1 MEAQRQLHYS
11 RTVKDLAVSSAS
23 QSPRRVKEADVS
35 NLLDIIE
42 GQRQSLEQRAEI
54 INTLQSDVGALGQK
68 LMEERSRAN
77 HNNSLYKAASKELE
91 ALKSLTTTAGNTP
104 REDPQLLRTQFQLH
118 SDLDN
123 LQHLLD
129 VRTREVAD
137 LRKQLERPT
146 DAELSEDSLREEE
159 GDTVAELLQS
169 QIGWL
174 KKENEK
180 LVQESWEK
188 EGKVQRLQK
197 RLKQVESEAKQGG
210 ETIAQMGI
218 EAQNR
223 ATEIERKNRE
233 IRELREKPS
242 YVQLPT
248 QKSYVSRGPVTEEDL
263 RSQISSFKSQA
274 ISIAGRLSSVHRDKS
289 QWEERLKSQQAKRQQ
304 LSSSV
309 DIIRRQLEDEQVK
322 RRTES
327 DTLEQYVQSLSA
339 DLERVNA
346 EKTTAKTQLE
356 GIRAEMRLAKEEME
370 RAQGQTAQLARES
383 STLQRELNEC
393 KLGRKQAQKT
403 VIRLEA
409 ELTAAEVHTADYSQV
424 RQDNSR
430 LRKQLAEAESQIKG
444 LKEQLLAAE
453 SQCEYMEKE
462 LTAGKRVKLQWE
474 AGLGDLEKEMK
485 SVESM
490 TITCRQLQK
499 TVETLTEA
507 KQRLE
512 AIVSST

>member
-210 ETIAQMGI
+210 ETIAQM
-218 EAQNR
+218 R
-223 ATEIERKNRE
+223 
-233 IRELREKPS
+233 
-242 YVQLPT
+242 
-248 QKSYVSRGPVTEEDL
+248 
-263 RSQISSFKSQA
+263 
-274 ISIAGRLSSVHRDKS
+274 
-289 QWEERLKSQQAKRQQ
+289 
-304 LSSSV
+304 
-309 DIIRRQLEDEQVK
+309 
-322 RRTES
+322 
-327 DTLEQYVQSLSA
+327 
-339 DLERVNA
+339 
-346 EKTTAKTQLE
+346 
-356 GIRAEMRLAKEEME
+356 
-370 RAQGQTAQLARES
+370 
-383 STLQRELNEC
+383 
-393 KLGRKQAQKT
+393 
-403 VIRLEA
+403 
-409 ELTAAEVHTADYSQV
+409 
-424 RQDNSR
+424 
-430 LRKQLAEAESQIKG
+430 
-444 LKEQLLAAE
+444 
-453 SQCEYMEKE
+453 
-462 LTAGKRVKLQWE
+462 
-474 AGLGDLEKEMK
+474 MK
-485 SVESM
+485 VM
-490 TITCRQLQK
+490 M
-499 TVETLTEA
+499 
-507 KQRLE
+507 
-512 AIVSST
+512 